1 MEKMSV
7 VCAVA
12 LCAVLWGFGAFAA
25 TYYVAPELTGG
36 SDAKAGTEEAPFAT
50 IANAL
55 AQTDVTE
62 IIVAAGTYVQTATL
76 KLNKAVTVRGAT
88 GNSAD
93 VVLDGGSGSTWV
105 SHLIEI
111 GHESAIVKDIRL
123 TRAGANKSVSGGHG
137 KGSGVYFKA
146 AGRLQNCVIDNCLP
160 AHNSG
165 NLASGVYLDQ
175 GGTVIDCVISNCQ
188 SASPGEISGVAVYI
202 NNGTLEN
209 TLICD
214 TKRKDYADSI
224 NDTTGAVYLKK
235 GAVIGCTITANTLSH
250 AALVVN
256 NSANCLV
263 LDSIVWG
270 NTALRDGGA
279 GRPNVTIGANAVV
292 SNLCTT
298 AAIGKNPIVQNPC
311 FANAAAGDYSLLPG
325 SPCIGSGTDGRDLGY
340 LPFEEV
346 KNALGFDITATEGLS
361 SLEATVSLVASGV
374 YSLNDASVTWV
385 SPADAT
391 GTSFTKT
398 FGPGRHTL
406 SATVTVNGEQIPVR
420 LENALVVKPT
430 GDMYVDAASTNPV
443 FPYAT
448 PETAATTLEDALD
461 LVGDGLTVHVAEG
474 TYKPTKAILLA
485 DAVKV
490 IASGE
495 REKTMIDANH
505 KCRHFS
511 ICHSEALVAGLWL
524 EKGSASRG
532 AGSVYISGTGGTV
545 SNCVINGGKISNQ
558 NVCDGG
564 GVWMNS
570 AAALVTHSV
579 IMNCTTATTGKG
591 VGVLLD
597 YGTLANSLVVSNSVG
612 ETYQSNAASPGG
624 GVYMGKATAD
634 AKIVNCTIAH
644 NAANQGGGIYRVQN
658 GGRVVN
664 TIVYDNTA
672 KSEQNEQG
680 DIYVVP
686 YTENEKETNKTRP
699 EKTWFTHVCTSSAIG
714 TNCQVAKAAP
724 YDLPTYE
731 LNASSGSTCIDKG
744 LNEEVFSATDLT
756 GVTPR
761 IVNDV
766 VDIGAYEYA
775 QTGVVPGIIVSAAKA
790 LFGSEITFT
799 ATVQG
804 ADLADCICT
813 WYLDGSSVG
822 EDSTYRT
829 TELAIGQ
836 HTLQLQIEVGGKT
849 YEHTE
854 SVEIYPRDLYVD
866 LNGSGIAPYQTVETA
881 ATNIADAVALQMKG
895 MHIHIGAGSY
905 AITNAL
911 AITSDIT
918 LDGVGMEKTIVY
930 VEGEKVS
937 RVFEINSANALVRY
951 LTVSN
956 GCANLAQHGNNVTIS
971 GNGGTIEECRII
983 GGRNNGRESSGGGIY
998 LTGVGACCRRCE
1010 IVNNRTP
1017 LSSSSTRFP
1026 LSENGGGVYVRD
1038 GARLESCLIRGN
1050 VANYNGG
1057 GVYSEF
1063 GIVRNCTIVGNRS
1076 HQHPETA
1083 DLSAPARYGAG
1094 LFWFKPV
1101 NGTRPDHALINNI
1114 VVGNFVSNV
1123 VDYSVSEL
1131 NCGVSELA
1139 EESKFENT
1147 CSPDEIGS
1155 NCITADPCFRNAAEG
1170 DYRLEGDS
1178 PCRKAGLYMD
1188 WMADAKD
1195 FFGNPRAVSHRY
1207 VTIGCHQHGPLG
1219 FLMIIR

>member
-263 LDSIVWG
+263 RDSIVWG

-279 GRPNVTIGANAVV
+279 GRPNVSIGANAVV

-298 AAIGKNPIVQNPC
+298 AAIGKNPIVKNPC

-406 SATVTVNGEQIPVR
+406 SATVTVNGAQIPVR
-420 LENALVVKPT
+420 LENALIVKPT

-448 PETAATTLEDALD
+448 PETAAKTLEDALD

-524 EKGSASRG
+524 EKGYASRG
-532 AGSVYISGTGGTV
+532 GGSVYICGTGGTV
-545 SNCVINGGKISNQ
+545 SNCVINAGKTGA
-558 NVCDGG
+558 NVADGA
-564 GVWMNS
+564 GVWMN
-570 AAALVTHSV
+570 AADALVTHSV
-579 IMNCTTATTGKG
+579 IMNCVPPSYGNGA
-591 VGVLLD
+591 GVLLN
-597 YGTLANSLVVSNSVG
+597 YGTLANSLVISNKLTSLNSTG
-612 ETYQSNAASPGG
+612 SKGG
-624 GVYMGKATAD
+624 GVYMGPATAD

-644 NAANQGGGIYRVQN
+644 NAAYQGGGIYRVKD

-664 TIVYDNTA
+664 TIVYNNEAT
-672 KSEQNEQG
+672 SEQNGQC
-680 DIYVVP
+680 DIYII
-686 YTENEKETNKTRP
+686 TGGTTRP
-699 EKTWFTHVCTSSAIG
+699 EKTWFTHVCTSFEIG

-761 IVNDV
+761 IFNQT

-804 ADLADCICT
+804 ADIADCTCT
-813 WYLDGSSVG
+813 WYLDDNSVG

-836 HTLQLQIEVGGKT
+836 HTLRLQIEVGGKT
-849 YEHTE
+849 YESTE
-854 SVEIYPRDLYVD
+854 SVEIYPTDVYVATD
-866 LNGSGIAPYQTVETA
+866 GKNVFPYASETDA
-881 ATNIADAVALQMKG
+881 ATNIADAVALQMDG
-895 MHIHIGAGSY
+895 MNIHVGVGSFP
-905 AITNAL
+905 ITNAL
-911 AITSDIT
+911 KITSAITLS
-918 LDGVGMEKTIVY
+918 GAGMDKTIVY
-930 VEGEKVS
+930 RSEEVEIS
-937 RVFEINSANALVRY
+937 RVFEINSAASLVSC
-951 LTVSN
+951 LTASN
-956 GCANLAQHGNNVTIS
+956 GCTGLAQQGNNIFIS
-971 GNGGTIEECRII
+971 GNGGTVEACRIVA
-983 GGRNNGRESSGGGIY
+983 GHPYDSTAREISGGGIY
-998 LTGVGACCRRCE
+998 LTGAGACCRCCE

-1094 LFWFKPV
+1094 LFWFKLV

-1123 VDYSVSEL
+1123 MNHSVSEL

-1155 NCITADPCFRNAAEG
+1155 DCITADPCFRNATEG

-1195 FFGNPRAVSHRY
+1195 FFGNPRAVSRRY
-1207 VTIGCHQHGPLG
+1207 VTIGCHQHRPLG